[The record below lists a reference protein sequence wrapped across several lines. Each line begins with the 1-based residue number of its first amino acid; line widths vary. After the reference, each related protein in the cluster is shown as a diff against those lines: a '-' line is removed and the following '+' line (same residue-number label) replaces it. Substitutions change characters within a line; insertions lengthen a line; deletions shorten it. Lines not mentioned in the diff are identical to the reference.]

1 MIKFEVGE
9 TYVSHPDLKLYGV
22 LRRTEKTVTVQDKTG
37 HGYKKYLNAR
47 YTKCFQC
54 EWIFIDSI
62 ISLNALDKYRS

>member
-9 TYVSHPDLKLYGV
+9 IYVSHPDHNLYKV
-22 LRRTEKTVTVQDKTG
+22 MCRTAKTVTVQDKTG
-37 HGYKKYLNAR
+37 HGYKRYINAR